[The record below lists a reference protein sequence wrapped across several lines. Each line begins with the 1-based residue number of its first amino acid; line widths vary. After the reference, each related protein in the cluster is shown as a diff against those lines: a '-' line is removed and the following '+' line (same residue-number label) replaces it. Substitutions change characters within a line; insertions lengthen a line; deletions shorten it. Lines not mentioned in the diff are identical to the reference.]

1 MLSTWL
7 HRLELAWLTTDLLR
21 RAGRGRGLSW
31 GGAQW
36 KPGSTIGT
44 ACEQERETQISE
56 LRRVLGTGKGR
67 GQQLL
72 ESRLEPARCCD

>member
-1 MLSTWL
+1 MADDG
-7 HRLELAWLTTDLLR
+7 LAAW
-21 RAGRGRGLSW
+21 GRQGEGSVLGWCPESW
-31 GGAQW
+31 
-36 KPGSTIGT
+36 GSTIGT

-72 ESRLEPARCCD
+72 ESRLEPARCWD